1 MKMNKYVLALAFVS
15 MALAGCDK
23 VESLPSEEP
32 GVIRLR
38 TSVGEYTKASG
49 LDFNVGDVFGLYI
62 LERKGTSAPSFG
74 GEYYAENLM
83 CTKTDS
89 GIDMVRTYYSEN
101 KLDFYAYYPYS
112 DNGTIYSA
120 PECVSH
126 NISSDQNEKVYF
138 DKCDFMKASVKE
150 VVASDQPVK
159 LEFSHMMALGEVQL
173 LPGTGMTVNDLKFAT
188 LLVKKV
194 PLSCKVNLVTG
205 AVSRG
210 MISGNITPYG
220 NRVSIQGDKVSQ
232 MSFISVPTKIKK
244 GAELFEI
251 SIKER
256 KFHYYL
262 DNDLELKSGYKY
274 KFEITLNAA
283 QAPASVRVL
292 EMPR

>member
-1 MKMNKYVLALAFVS
+1 
-15 MALAGCDK
+15 
-23 VESLPSEEP
+23 
-32 GVIRLR
+32 
-38 TSVGEYTKASG
+38 
-49 LDFNVGDVFGLYI
+49 
-62 LERKGTSAPSFG
+62 
-74 GEYYAENLM
+74 M

-112 DNGTIYSA
+112 DNGTVYSA
-120 PECVSH
+120 PECISH

-292 EMPR
+292 EIPR